1 MIGPSADL
9 AGEPSP
15 EARRGPGRPRDPQL
29 EERALQATL
38 QVFGEKGWTGF
49 TIEEVS
55 ARARVGK
62 SSIYLRWKDKET
74 LLATALRNTQQ
85 APEAAPDPDDSGDSG
100 DSAEEPAVET
110 ATAPTPLREYLIE
123 HAMRRANLYLGPH
136 GLAMLRLYVEAR
148 AFPEVFAEIRRE
160 AITEFVLDER
170 RRVEAAIR
178 EGDLAPD
185 ASPVQILD
193 AIEGA
198 VLMHVLVT
206 PPHLVD
212 RVQRNL
218 PDYIEKMVDNQLR
231 VGGPVSPGGR

>member
-1 MIGPSADL
+1 MIAPPTDL
-9 AGEPSP
+9 VDEPAP

-74 LLATALRNTQQ
+74 LLAAALRNTQQ
-85 APEAAPDPDDSGDSG
+85 APEVVPEPDG
-100 DSAEEPAVET
+100 AEVTDVVVP
-110 ATAPTPLREYLIE
+110 PMPLREYLIE

-178 EGDLAPD
+178 EGDLTPD

-231 VGGPVSPGGR
+231 AGGAAVSVSPDGT